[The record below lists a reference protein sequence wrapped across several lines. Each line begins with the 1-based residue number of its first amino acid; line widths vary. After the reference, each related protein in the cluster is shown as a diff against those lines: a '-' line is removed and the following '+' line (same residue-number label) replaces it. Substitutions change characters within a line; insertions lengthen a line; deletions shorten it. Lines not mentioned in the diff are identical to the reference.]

1 MDSMSKTSGRSCWSF
16 GLTIVSK
23 MTVFVQLRRYL
34 CTPYI
39 NRDAP
44 LFSHLFNIL
53 ILFLLIIIKLNC
65 LHHIYKNELNLFS
78 VPIYVQYINRDSVNI
93 SGTVW
98 RKVAQKPLGTLYTNW
113 WWSVMVSWQ
122 LYIISAFYR
131 VLNSYVEF
139 KLEGVLFKKWLECT

>member
-1 MDSMSKTSGRSCWSF
+1 MESLNLIWWKINCP
-16 GLTIVSK
+16 
-23 MTVFVQLRRYL
+23 YL

-53 ILFLLIIIKLNC
+53 ILFLLIMIKLNC
-65 LHHIYKNELNLFS
+65 LHHMYKNELNLFS